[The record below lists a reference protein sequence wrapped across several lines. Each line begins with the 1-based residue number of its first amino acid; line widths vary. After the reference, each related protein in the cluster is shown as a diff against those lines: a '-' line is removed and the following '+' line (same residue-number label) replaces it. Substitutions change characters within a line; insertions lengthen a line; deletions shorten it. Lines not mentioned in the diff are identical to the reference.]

1 VLRLSEPGEV
11 DMVLGDWMRDR
22 GALADRIAQT
32 AQGVGYVV
40 LEGDPTPMRVRFPYL
55 DDEQIRDMARTY
67 GRLRV
72 IDGDATDQ
80 AATGGAA

>member
-1 VLRLSEPGEV
+1 
-11 DMVLGDWMRDR
+11 MVLGDGMRDR

-40 LEGDPTPMRVRFPYL
+40 LEGDPTPMRVRFLYL
-55 DDEQIRDMARTY
+55 EDEQIRDMARTY

-72 IDGDATDQ
+72 IDGQTTDQ
-80 AATGGAA
+80 ATTGDAA